1 MSWDQAQQYVR
12 IIGYAAAGWMASRGY
27 INQDQ
32 VDMIGGAILA
42 IGALSWTIAW
52 NWKRPDAK

>member
-1 MSWDQAQQYVR
+1 MAWDQIQQYVR

-27 INQDQ
+27 INSDQ

-42 IGALSWTIAW
+42 AGALGWTIFW
-52 NWKRPDAK
+52 NVHREK